1 MWSWKTGHICRSYLM
16 FELCADVPGSSEL
29 VLKMMSQIQWLIAIL
44 PQFPIEMATYWSSPM
59 FRQFK
64 NIWWRLHHPNCQ
76 CNHKKTGKPSRND
89 AWESCKEEPSDCR
102 WIFTINPVII
112 VLMEVS
118 IGFLSHGGTPK
129 SSIFIGFCI
138 IKTSLWGNHFRKLP
152 NPEFCMV
159 NELQGRC
166 LCRCRALGWGA
177 GRLRWGLAT
186 GRRTLDGTVI
196 WLESICNIL

>member
-1 MWSWKTGHICRSYLM
+1 
-16 FELCADVPGSSEL
+16 
-29 VLKMMSQIQWLIAIL
+29 
-44 PQFPIEMATYWSSPM
+44 MATYWSSPM

-76 CNHKKTGKPSRND
+76 CNHKKSWETIPKWRLGKLQRGAVNLQMNLHHQSSYHCLNG
-89 AWESCKEEPSDCR
+89 
-102 WIFTINPVII
+102 
-112 VLMEVS
+112 
-118 IGFLSHGGTPK
+118 GFHRFPK
-129 SSIFIGFCI
+129 SWGYPQI
-138 IKTSLWGNHFRKLP
+138 INFYKVLHYKTSLWGNHFRTLP

-177 GRLRWGLAT
+177 GRLHWGLAT
-186 GRRTLDGTVI
+186 GRWTLDGTVI

>member
-76 CNHKKTGKPSRND
+76 CNHKKNWETIQKWCLGKLQRGAVWLQMNLHHQSSYHCLNG
-89 AWESCKEEPSDCR
+89 
-102 WIFTINPVII
+102 
-112 VLMEVS
+112 
-118 IGFLSHGGTPK
+118 GFHRFPK
-129 SSIFIGFCI
+129 SWGYPQI
-138 IKTSLWGNHFRKLP
+138 INFYRVLHYKNVP
-152 NPEFCMV
+152 
-159 NELQGRC
+159 
-166 LCRCRALGWGA
+166 LGK
-177 GRLRWGLAT
+177 
-186 GRRTLDGTVI
+186 
-196 WLESICNIL
+196 SF